1 MHDRVMRTTIEI
13 DEEVRAALI
22 QRAAERGERGYS
34 EIINE
39 ILKRYF
45 GLEEQALRE
54 ERARSIEALSGSI
67 SEETAQQMHE
77 AIARSRRQWRTG
89 S

>member
-1 MHDRVMRTTIEI
+1 MRTTIEI

-54 ERARSIEALSGSI
+54 ERARSIEELSGSI
-67 SEETAQQMHE
+67 SEKTAQQMHE